1 MSDFSKNYT
10 EFLHTRSLKAKIY
23 RNFIL
28 YPKLCK
34 YLSGKTLD
42 LGCGLGDFVKFR
54 TNTIGL
60 DVNPN
65 NVDYCNSLG
74 LNVRLMGE
82 DVIPFGPNEIDSIN
96 FDNVLEHIENPDPL
110 IHEIKRVLKPNGT
123 LLVGVP
129 GILGYSN
136 APDHVTFYS
145 PDDLKIK
152 FINFGFT
159 FIKLF
164 YTPIRCKWL
173 DKRLKLYCYYGI
185 FRK

>member
-96 FDNVLEHIENPDPL
+96 FDNVLEHIENPEDP
-110 IHEIKRVLKPNGT
+110 ENP
-123 LLVGVP
+123 
-129 GILGYSN
+129 
-136 APDHVTFYS
+136 
-145 PDDLKIK
+145 KICAQV
-152 FINFGFT
+152 FC
-159 FIKLF
+159 
-164 YTPIRCKWL
+164 PQ
-173 DKRLKLYCYYGI
+173 
-185 FRK
+185 